1 MCRRW
6 SGGAPF
12 FGVTVSHVTFYGS
25 EQLARYTSSEW
36 AERGFCMTC
45 GTSLFY
51 FLKPSQTYTLG
62 VGTFDEPSQFELN
75 REIFID
81 HKPEGYA
88 LAGDHLRLT
97 EAEVFAA
104 YEASTKG

>member
-1 MCRRW
+1 V
-6 SGGAPF
+6 S
-12 FGVTVSHVTFYGS
+12 VSHVTFEGS
-25 EQLARYTSSEW
+25 EHLARCASSAW
-36 AERGFCMTC
+36 AERGFCTTC
-45 GTSLFY
+45 GSSLFY
-51 FLKPSQTYTLG
+51 FLKPTQTYTLG

-88 LAGDHLRLT
+88 LAGDHPRLT

-104 YEASTKG
+104 HEASTKGEAEGH